1 MLGRIAAAAAAALVA
16 LPLLHA
22 LGVPPPHHSL
32 TVLRTTLSRALPPPP
47 PPAAPHLRSEHHL
60 DDCVH
65 SSLRSADNG
74 LALTPPMG
82 WRSWNCY
89 HGNVN
94 QSSIEATIDA
104 IADTSRGTS
113 LLALG
118 FSDVGVDDG
127 WQACGTGRALD
138 NHTSFH
144 AADGTPLVNFTKFAD
159 VKAMVAYGH
168 KNKGMVSTQRNP
180 HQKLEDQPSERLRVV

>member
-1 MLGRIAAAAAAALVA
+1 MASPSPRRA
-16 LPLLHA
+16 
-22 LGVPPPHHSL
+22 
-32 TVLRTTLSRALPPPP
+32 SRPATPRLCPNADRGA
-47 PPAAPHLRSEHHL
+47 PAARVTVG
-60 DDCVH
+60 C
-65 SSLRSADNG
+65 R
-74 LALTPPMG
+74 MG